1 MDFNDLLPGEV
12 MKTQDE
18 IDQHTDRLEALEH
31 RLANIE
37 ANTDEI
43 VAFFASAKGAF
54 EVLSWLG
61 KIAKWVAAIATACAI
76 LWALFKSSVMAAR

>member
-18 IDQHTDRLEALEH
+18 IDQHTDRLEALEQ
-31 RLANIE
+31 RLKNIE
-37 ANTDEI
+37 ENTNEI

-61 KIAKWVAAIATACAI
+61 KIAKWVAAIATAAAI

>member
-18 IDQHTDRLEALEH
+18 IDQHTDRLEALEQ
-31 RLANIE
+31 RLKNIE
-37 ANTDEI
+37 ENTNEI

>member
-1 MDFNDLLPGEV
+1 MSGAL
-12 MKTQDE
+12 MRTQEE
-18 IDQHTDRLEALEH
+18 IEQHGDRLDELEQ

-61 KIAKWVAAIATACAI
+61 KIAKWVAAIATASAI

>member
-1 MDFNDLLPGEV
+1 VDINNLLPGAV

-18 IDQHTDRLEALEH
+18 IDQHADRLDALEH

-61 KIAKWVAAIATACAI
+61 KIAKWVAAIATAAAI

>member
-18 IDQHTDRLEALEH
+18 IDQHTDRLEALEQ
-31 RLANIE
+31 RLKNIE
-37 ANTDEI
+37 ENTVEI
-43 VAFFASAKGAF
+43 IEFFASAKGAF

>member
-1 MDFNDLLPGEV
+1 

-18 IDQHTDRLEALEH
+18 IDQHTDRLEALEQ
-31 RLANIE
+31 RLKNIE
-37 ANTDEI
+37 ENTVEI
-43 VAFFASAKGAF
+43 IEFFASAKGAF

>member
-1 MDFNDLLPGEV
+1 MDINNLLLGTV

-18 IDQHTDRLEALEH
+18 IDQHTDRLDALEH

-61 KIAKWVAAIATACAI
+61 KIAKWVAAIATAAAI

>member
-1 MDFNDLLPGEV
+1 
-12 MKTQDE
+12 MKTQNE
-18 IDQHTDRLEALEH
+18 IEEHADRLDALEH

-37 ANTDEI
+37 ANTVEI
-43 VAFFASAKGAF
+43 IEFFSSAKGAF

>member
-1 MDFNDLLPGEV
+1 MR
-12 MKTQDE
+12 TQEE
-18 IDQHTDRLEALEH
+18 IEQHGDRLDALEQ

-61 KIAKWVAAIATACAI
+61 KIAKWVAAIATASAI

>member
-1 MDFNDLLPGEV
+1 MDFNELLFGEV

-18 IDQHTDRLEALEH
+18 IDQHTDRLEALEQ
-31 RLANIE
+31 RLKNIE
-37 ANTDEI
+37 ENTNEI

-61 KIAKWVAAIATACAI
+61 KIAKWVAAIATAAAI

>member
-1 MDFNDLLPGEV
+1 

-18 IDQHTDRLEALEH
+18 IDQHTDRLEALEQ
-31 RLANIE
+31 RLKNIE
-37 ANTDEI
+37 ENTVEI
-43 VAFFASAKGAF
+43 IAFFTSAKGAF
-54 EVLSWLG
+54 DVLSWLG